1 MGFQIFIKKFC
12 FIATGI
18 FLLSSCGLIGG
29 KDKVDTTESAVL
41 SGPPLAIPPEFDV
54 DSQNTNQ
61 QQPMSTND
69 FETLD
74 DGDNIS
80 NFENIPAYES
90 NQNENIFT
98 DEIPDMTNIENTGE
112 IQSFEN
118 FNPNSM
124 GTTRQTNTNI
134 SPSISPRVQKTYR
147 STVPSDSYNFSIIEP
162 RNQKKYAKKKKDN
175 FSGFGGATNFEQ
187 TSNRSN
193 KDLSKEEE
201 FLLEDIINQENIPST
216 IDETIPDFE

>member
-1 MGFQIFIKKFC
+1 MTFQMYIKRFL

-29 KDKVDTTESAVL
+29 KDKVEVSENSVL

-54 DSQNTNQ
+54 NSENPNQ
-61 QQPMSTND
+61 QQSIPTYDD

-74 DGDNIS
+74 DTDNIS
-80 NFENIPAYES
+80 SFENEPVYKTS
-90 NQNENIFT
+90 QDENIFT
-98 DEIPDMTNIENTGE
+98 DEIPSMTNIESTGE
-112 IQSFEN
+112 IQSFES
-118 FNPNSM
+118 FNPNL
-124 GTTRQTNTNI
+124 TRTNKQSNNNVNV
-134 SPSISPRVQKTYR
+134 RVQKTYR
-147 STVPSDSYNFSIIEP
+147 ATVPSDSYNFDRIESGTQKAYA
-162 RNQKKYAKKKKDN
+162 QKKRDN
-175 FSGFGGATNFEQ
+175 FTGFGTTNFEQ
-187 TSNRSN
+187 TEIRNN

>member
-1 MGFQIFIKKFC
+1 MTFQMYIKRFL

-29 KDKVDTTESAVL
+29 KDKVEVSENSVL

-54 DSQNTNQ
+54 NSENPNQ
-61 QQPMSTND
+61 QQSIPTYDD

-74 DGDNIS
+74 DTDNIS
-80 NFENIPAYES
+80 SFENEPVYKTS
-90 NQNENIFT
+90 QDENIFT
-98 DEIPDMTNIENTGE
+98 DEIPSMTNIESTGE
-112 IQSFEN
+112 IQSFES
-118 FNPNSM
+118 FNPNL
-124 GTTRQTNTNI
+124 TRTNKQSNNNVNV
-134 SPSISPRVQKTYR
+134 RVQKTYR
-147 STVPSDSYNFSIIEP
+147 ATVPSDSYNFDRIESGTQKAYV
-162 RNQKKYAKKKKDN
+162 QKKRDN
-175 FSGFGGATNFEQ
+175 FTGFGTTNFEQ
-187 TSNRSN
+187 TEIRNN

>member
-1 MGFQIFIKKFC
+1 MTFQMYIKRFL

-29 KDKVDTTESAVL
+29 KDKVEVSENSVL

-54 DSQNTNQ
+54 NSENPNQ
-61 QQPMSTND
+61 QQSIPTYDD

-74 DGDNIS
+74 DTDNIS
-80 NFENIPAYES
+80 SFENEPVYKTS
-90 NQNENIFT
+90 QDENIFT
-98 DEIPDMTNIENTGE
+98 DEIPSMTNIESTGE
-112 IQSFEN
+112 IQSFES
-118 FNPNSM
+118 FNPNL
-124 GTTRQTNTNI
+124 TRTNKQSNNNV
-134 SPSISPRVQKTYR
+134 RVKKTYR
-147 STVPSDSYNFSIIEP
+147 ATVPSDSYNFDRIESGTQKAYA
-162 RNQKKYAKKKKDN
+162 QKKRDN
-175 FSGFGGATNFEQ
+175 FTGFGTTNFEQ

>member
-1 MGFQIFIKKFC
+1 MVFQFYIKRFC
-12 FIATGI
+12 LILIGI

-29 KDKVDTTESAVL
+29 KDEVDTSENSVL

-90 NQNENIFT
+90 GQNENIFT
-98 DEIPDMTNIENTGE
+98 DEIPSMTNIESTGE
-112 IQSFEN
+112 IQSFES
-118 FNPNSM
+118 FNPNL
-124 GTTRQTNTNI
+124 TRTNKQSNNNVNV
-134 SPSISPRVQKTYR
+134 RVQKTYR
-147 STVPSDSYNFSIIEP
+147 ATVPSDSYNFN
-162 RNQKKYAKKKKDN
+162 RALTTNQTSYARKEDN
-175 FSGFGGATNFEQ
+175 FVGFGDSNFEQ
-187 TSNRSN
+187 IETLNT
-193 KDLSKEEE
+193 KGLSKEEE